1 MINNP
6 AKATYLKFDALAKTM
21 QVSGKDT
28 SEPKG
33 SSVSGLLK
41 RMKEKKKDSNDKEQ
55 EPLEI
60 ALDYFIAIR
69 KQRNKL
75 KEDYKVKEEI

>member
-6 AKATYLKFDALAKTM
+6 AKAAYMRFDAIAKTM
-21 QVSGKDT
+21 QVSGKSTTKTKD
-28 SEPKG
+28 SDNVK
-33 SSVSGLLK
+33 GLLQRLK
-41 RMKEKKKDSNDKEQ
+41 QKNNDSDDKEQ

-69 KQRNKL
+69 KQRNML
-75 KEDYKVKEEI
+75 KQKV

>member
-1 MINNP
+1 MTQMINNA

-21 QVSGKDT
+21 QVAGKSSAPSKESSGVK
-28 SEPKG
+28 
-33 SSVSGLLK
+33 GLLK
-41 RMKEKKKDSNDKEQ
+41 RLKQKDDKNEDKEQ

-69 KQRNKL
+69 KQRNML
-75 KEDYKVKEEI
+75 KQKV

>member
-1 MINNP
+1 MTQMINNA

-21 QVSGKDT
+21 QVAGK
-28 SEPKG
+28 SSAPSKES
-33 SSVSGLLK
+33 SSVKGLLK
-41 RMKEKKKDSNDKEQ
+41 RLKQKDDKNEDKEQ

-69 KQRNKL
+69 KHRNML
-75 KEDYKVKEEI
+75 KQKV

>member
-1 MINNP
+1 MTQMINNA

-21 QVSGKDT
+21 QASGKST
-28 SEPKG
+28 TPSKES
-33 SSVSGLLK
+33 SSVKGLLK
-41 RMKEKKKDSNDKEQ
+41 RLKKKNDNKEEEEQ

-69 KQRNKL
+69 KQRNML
-75 KEDYKVKEEI
+75 KQKV

>member
-1 MINNP
+1 MAMIYNA
-6 AKATYLKFDALAKTM
+6 AKATYLKFDALTKTM
-21 QVSGKDT
+21 QVTGK
-28 SEPKG
+28 SPAQKG
-33 SSVSGLLK
+33 ETNVDGLLK
-41 RMKEKKKDSNDKEQ
+41 RLKEKKGNDETKEQ

-75 KEDYKVKEEI
+75 KQEI

>member
-1 MINNP
+1 MAMIYNA

-21 QVSGKDT
+21 QVTGKSPT
-28 SEPKG
+28 QKG
-33 SSVSGLLK
+33 RTNVDGLLK
-41 RMKEKKKDSNDKEQ
+41 RLKEKKGDDETKEQ

-75 KEDYKVKEEI
+75 KQEI

>member
-1 MINNP
+1 MAMIYNA

-21 QVSGKDT
+21 QVTGK
-28 SEPKG
+28 SPAQKG
-33 SSVSGLLK
+33 GTNVDGLLK
-41 RMKEKKKDSNDKEQ
+41 RLKEKKGDDETKEQ

-69 KQRNKL
+69 KQRNRL
-75 KEDYKVKEEI
+75 KQEI